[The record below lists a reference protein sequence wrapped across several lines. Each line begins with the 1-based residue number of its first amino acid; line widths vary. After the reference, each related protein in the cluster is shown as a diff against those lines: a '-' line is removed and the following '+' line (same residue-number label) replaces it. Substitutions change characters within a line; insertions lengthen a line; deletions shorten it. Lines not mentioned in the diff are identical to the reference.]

1 MALHANVP
9 KVFSAAV
16 SNVAQAIGKGTEIL
30 KGVGPNHVVV
40 SFMLSFST
48 FKSVYFQKKFVPI
61 LKYRVFTIK

>member
-9 KVFSAAV
+9 QSFLRGSFERGAGHWKST
-16 SNVAQAIGKGTEIL
+16 GIL

-48 FKSVYFQKKFVPI
+48 FKSVYFQFFVPI
-61 LKYRVFTIK
+61 LK